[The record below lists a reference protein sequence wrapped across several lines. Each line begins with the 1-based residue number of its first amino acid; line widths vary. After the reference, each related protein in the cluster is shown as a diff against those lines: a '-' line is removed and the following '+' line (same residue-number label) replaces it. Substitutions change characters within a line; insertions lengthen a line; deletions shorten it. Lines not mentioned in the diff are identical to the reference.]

1 MKKRIV
7 AVLLVA
13 AMSFSLLTACRDSS
27 ENKNTVD
34 IKQTDY
40 DPAEEVK
47 DFEFGELSEEEKS
60 YTIEMG
66 YNNCDH
72 MVAAIIGEKAGIYEA
87 LGLKVNVTKSG
98 ETTKALI
105 SGAMDCGYIGV
116 GASGLSQDPPYF
128 IAAANHVGGSRYLV
142 VSDDIDPTDPQQ
154 LVGKTIAMV
163 AKPQENSEFRAWAR
177 DYGIPFMP
185 EDYNIVSMGQQD
197 AMFALKAGQ
206 IDAFVCC
213 DPYASIA
220 EFEGF
225 GHIMFTSWGI
235 NRSDDD
241 DLPESDDW
249 SRCCTLAMNKEFEK
263 NHPELARRLVYAHM
277 LSVKYLYEHPYNAS
291 MMFAD
296 GFDCDPYVG
305 LRTVYM
311 KTVAEGRT
319 ITWEWTE
326 ANLQNDEDFDTQFTD
341 PPIAEVDICYTE
353 IFEASLK
360 KATALFES
368 AGLEHFDEFIAR
380 DVDPISPLGIT
391 FEDWYEHAKII
402 DGISDEDA
410 IDISKTATPYLN
422 ENLEERAAEVPKRV
436 TSAK

>member
-1 MKKRIV
+1 MKKRLV

-13 AMSFSLLTACRDSS
+13 AMSMSLLTACRDSG
-27 ENKNTVD
+27 ENKATVD
-34 IKQTDY
+34 IEQTDY
-40 DPAEEVK
+40 DPEEEVK
-47 DFEFGELSEEEKS
+47 NFEFGELSDEEKN
-60 YTIEMG
+60 YVVEMG

-72 MVAAIIGEKAGIYEA
+72 MVAAIIGEKAGIYKA
-87 LGLKVNVTKSG
+87 LGLNVNVTKSG
-98 ETTKALI
+98 ETVKALV
-105 SGAMDCGYIGV
+105 SGAMDIGYIGV
-116 GASGLSQDPPYF
+116 GSAALSQDPPYF
-128 IAAANHVGGSRYLV
+128 IASANHTGGSRYLV
-142 VSDDIDPTDPQQ
+142 VSNDITEPSQIE
-154 LVGKTIAMV
+154 GKTLAMTST
-163 AKPQENSEFRAWAR
+163 PEGNSEWRAWAR
-177 DYGIPFMP
+177 DYDVSFNA

-206 IDAFVCC
+206 IDGFVCC

-235 NRSDDD
+235 NMPKDGS
-241 DLPESDDW
+241 LPESDDW
-249 SRCCTLAMNKEFEK
+249 ARCCTLAMNKDFA
-263 NHPELARRLVYAHM
+263 NQHPELARRLVYAHM
-277 LSVKYLYEHPYNAS
+277 LSIKYLYEHPYNAS

-319 ITWEWTE
+319 ITWHWSQ
-326 ANLQNDEDFDTQFTD
+326 ANLQNDEDFDTQFTN
-341 PPIAEVDICYTE
+341 PSIIEKDICYTS

-360 KATALFES
+360 RATELADS
-368 AGLEHFDEFIAR
+368 AGLDDFDSYIKEK
-380 DVDPISPLGIT
+380 VDPISPLGIT
-391 FEDWYEHAKII
+391 FEDWYDHAKTI

-422 ENLEERAAEVPKRV
+422 ENVEGTDK
-436 TSAK
+436 K